1 MELEIVEWFLEKK
14 GYGELRKVKRSARC
28 KPRDPAAVHGG
39 AALRG
44 AARAALERLRG
55 RGGGGAD
62 GRREARAK
70 DGADGWR
77 PRRDSRRAGG
87 VPRSTTASGSSSAWG
102 TGRLPRHVAMRFR
115 RPR

>member
-14 GYGELRKVKRSARC
+14 GYGEELRKLKRSGRC

-62 GRREARAK
+62 GRREARAE
-70 DGADGWR
+70 DGAEG
-77 PRRDSRRAGG
+77 
-87 VPRSTTASGSSSAWG
+87 
-102 TGRLPRHVAMRFR
+102 
-115 RPR
+115 